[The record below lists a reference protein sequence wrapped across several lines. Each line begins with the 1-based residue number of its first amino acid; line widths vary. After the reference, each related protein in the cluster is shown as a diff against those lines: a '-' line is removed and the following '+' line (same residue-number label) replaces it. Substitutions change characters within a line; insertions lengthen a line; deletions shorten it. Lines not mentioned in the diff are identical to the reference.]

1 MAASAAV
8 APSLLHRTLSFHGRT
23 DTSMP
28 TDTAVAPSLHRTLS
42 CPSDFFYLDPPP
54 VSPAEAVYRFVHGE
68 VGDDDADLYEQLHFL
83 ERELD
88 RLDQL
93 EQRVR
98 LEAAELRRQV
108 RSAEDALKD
117 EKGGTPLVVGHVVEL
132 VGEEHAVVEEAAD
145 DGRSRGYYVRV
156 GSAVD
161 RGRLKPSA
169 TVLLHASPSRAVLEV
184 VPAGDG
190 ADAAASLLV
199 ADGERPGVTYDDVAG
214 CEAQKRAL
222 RDAVELPLTR
232 PELFARLGVDPP
244 RGVLLCGP
252 PGTGKTMLARA
263 VAHHTSAAFF
273 RVSGAA
279 LVAKFLGEG
288 PRIVRDVFRLAR
300 EKAPSIVFID
310 EVDAVATARSSDG
323 AADSGGER
331 EVQRVLVELLA
342 QMDGFDGDGRA
353 GDGVR
358 VIMATNRA
366 DELDPALL
374 RPGRLDCRIEFPLP
388 DRRQKVLMF
397 RACAAGMSLD
407 GDVDLESLAARHD
420 GMSPAEIAAVC
431 FEAGMRA
438 VRGDRSVV
446 THRDFEEG
454 YRAVAKR
461 PEYGAYYE
469 LSFDN

>member
-28 TDTAVAPSLHRTLS
+28 TDAVVAPSSLHRTLS
-42 CPSDFFYLDPPP
+42 CPSAFSYLDPPP
-54 VSPAEAVYRFVHGE
+54 VSPAEAVYRFAHGE
-68 VGDDDADLYEQLHFL
+68 VGDDDADLYEQLHSL

-98 LEAAELRRQV
+98 LEAGELRRQV
-108 RSAEDALKD
+108 RSPEDALKD

-132 VGEEHAVVEEAAD
+132 VVEDHAVVEEAAD
-145 DGRSRGYYVRV
+145 DGRSCGYYVRV
-156 GSAVD
+156 GSTVD

-169 TVLLHASPSRAVLEV
+169 TVLLHVSASRAVLEV
-184 VPAGDG
+184 VPACAG
-190 ADAAASLLV
+190 AAAASLLL
-199 ADGERPGVTYDDVAG
+199 ADGESPGVTYDDVAG

-310 EVDAVATARSSDG
+310 EVDAVATARPSDG
-323 AADSGGER
+323 AADSGGDR

-342 QMDGFDGDGRA
+342 HMDGFD

-388 DRRQKVLMF
+388 DRRQKLLMF

-420 GMSPAEIAAVC
+420 GMSPAEIAVVC

-438 VRGDRSVV
+438 VRGDRSAV
-446 THRDFEEG
+446 THQDFEEG

-461 PEYGAYYE
+461 PEYGP
-469 LSFDN
+469 SGP